1 MENQQPT
8 RQIILTSDGS
18 HTLFVPLLG
27 EHYHSIHG
35 AIQESRHVFIQTGL
49 GPLNAPKCIKILE
62 IGFGTGLN
70 ALLAMQ
76 FAHQH
81 QIEILFTTIEKYPL
95 RKDEFSQLN
104 YGSVLG
110 EEWIPYFQQLHECPW
125 EQLVP
130 ISEAFSIQKI
140 RADLLTASFIETYQ
154 IVFFDAFGPDKQPDL
169 WTVTVFEKLYKSLE
183 KQGVL
188 VTYSAKG
195 QVRRNLKAAGFEVE
209 RLPGPPG
216 KREMLRATKKL
227 NEWGNG

>member
-216 KREMLRATKKL
+216 KREMLRATKKA
-227 NEWGNG
+227 

>member
-110 EEWIPYFQQLHECPW
+110 EEWIPHFQQLHECPW

-140 RADLLTASFIETYQ
+140 KADLLTASFIETYQ

-195 QVRRNLKAAGFEVE
+195 Q
-209 RLPGPPG
+209 
-216 KREMLRATKKL
+216 
-227 NEWGNG
+227 

>member
-216 KREMLRATKKL
+216 KREMLRATRKL

>member
-227 NEWGNG
+227 NEWGN